1 MVICR
6 VIRGLCSLKLN
17 LDILSVFSTYGI
29 YDCLKY
35 IHINAKQIFIEN
47 LKFSSNIYIIQ
58 CQLLPKA
65 LMQNIKFVLFFSCNF
80 VQLFFVFFVVK
91 LMHIRVVFQCSLGIH
106 VQIGNISIYGC
117 VYMFHDVIYC
127 KCIVIIYCQMID
139 RSLYIYL
146 YRIYMIW
153 SVKYVYK
160 TQECVILSRFL
171 HVNMYHLNLFYKE
184 GSLCF

>member
-58 CQLLPKA
+58 CQLLPEA
-65 LMQNIKFVLFFSCNF
+65 VMQNIKVLLFFSCNF

-139 RSLYIYL
+139 RTLYIYL
-146 YRIYMIW
+146 YDM
-153 SVKYVYK
+153 
-160 TQECVILSRFL
+160 ECKI
-171 HVNMYHLNLFYKE
+171 
-184 GSLCF
+184 CI